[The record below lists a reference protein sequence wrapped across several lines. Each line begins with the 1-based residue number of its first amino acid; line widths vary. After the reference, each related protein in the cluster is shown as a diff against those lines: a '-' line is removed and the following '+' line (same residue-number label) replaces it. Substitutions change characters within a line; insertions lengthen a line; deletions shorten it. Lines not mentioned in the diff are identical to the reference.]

1 MSVKQQPLCNLRL
14 LVGSALDGQIVSDH
28 HPIPT
33 QVFVISLLG
42 PPNRHKDLAIEI
54 AVMK

>member
-1 MSVKQQPLCNLRL
+1 MSVNQRSLCKLRL
-14 LVGSALDGQIVSDH
+14 LVGSALDGQTVSDR

-33 QVFVISLLG
+33 QMFIISLLG
-42 PPNRHKDLAIEI
+42 PPNHHKDLAIEI

>member
-1 MSVKQQPLCNLRL
+1 MSVKQRRLCKLRL

-33 QVFVISLLG
+33 QVFVITLLG
-42 PPNRHKDLAIEI
+42 PPNHHKDLAIEI